1 MQPSV
6 IPPYINA
13 NVIPG
18 KDQIFYSGPVWNQ
31 DEVEAGCTALREGK
45 WLSSGEQ
52 VQRFERLFSSYFN
65 HKSSLM
71 VNSGSSANLIMLT
84 TAKKFFGW
92 PDGGEII
99 TSVVGFAT
107 TVAPIV
113 QCGLRPVFCDIEMQT
128 LNFSIEEI
136 EKKITPDTTAILISP
151 VLGNPSDMDKIVKLA
166 LEHGLVVLLDGCDS
180 LGSKYKGK
188 YLSDYAFATSCSFF
202 PAHHITTGEG
212 GMVSSQ
218 NDDFIKLARKFAF
231 WGRDCFCIGAA
242 NALPKGTCGKRF
254 NTWLGDE
261 VGVVDHKYVFT
272 EIGYNL
278 KPLDLQGAIGIVQLE
293 KFRFIHDGRRR
304 IKERIGEFLRVNRPD
319 LFVPSELEGAE
330 TSWFGIPIICPTA
343 ESKQKLVT
351 HLESA
356 KIQTRNYFAG
366 NILLHPGYSHLG
378 VANQYP
384 NANEVLKRVF
394 FIGCHPTY
402 SEEVLKY
409 IEQQL
414 WVAK

>member
-6 IPPYINA
+6 IPPYIKA
-13 NVIPG
+13 NVVPG
-18 KDQIFYSGPVWNQ
+18 KDQIFYAGPVWNNE
-31 DEVEAGCTALREGK
+31 EVEAGCTALREGK
-45 WLSSGEQ
+45 WISSGEQ

-92 PDGGEII
+92 PDGAEVI

-113 QCGLRPVFCDIEMQT
+113 QCNLKPVFCDIEMST
-128 LNFSIEEI
+128 LNFDLKEI
-136 EKKITPDTTAILISP
+136 EKKITLETVAILISP
-151 VLGNPSDMDKIVKLA
+151 VLGNTPDLDVLSQLA
-166 LEHGLVVLLDGCDS
+166 VAHGVMILLDGCDS
-180 LGSKYKGK
+180 LGSKFRGQ

-218 NDDFIKLARKFAF
+218 IDDFIKLARKFAF
-231 WGRDCFCIGAA
+231 WGRDCYCVGAA
-242 NALPKGTCGKRF
+242 NALPNGTCGKRF

-278 KPLDLQGAIGIVQLE
+278 KPLDLQGAIGTVQLG
-293 KFRFIHDGRRR
+293 KFKFIHENRRR
-304 IKERIGEFLRVNRPD
+304 IKNRIGEFLRVNRPD
-319 LFVPSELEGAE
+319 LFVPVELNEAE
-330 TSWFGIPIICPTA
+330 TSWFGIPIICPDA
-343 ESKQKLVT
+343 ESKQKLVM
-351 HLESA
+351 HLEGA

-366 NILLHPGYSHLG
+366 NILLHPGYSYLG
-378 VANQYP
+378 VASEYP

-402 SEEVLKY
+402 SDEVLDY

-414 WVAK
+414 LVGL